1 MVKFMKAIQTLKNW
15 IGVDNRN
22 GHDRRIKKQ
31 RKRKKENR
39 KVQRRRWD
47 GLGFIY
53 VGDTTL
59 FYNTDYFFY
68 ARRLG
73 D

>member
-1 MVKFMKAIQTLKNW
+1 MVKVMKAIQTLKNW

-39 KVQRRRWD
+39 KVQRRR
-47 GLGFIY
+47 
-53 VGDTTL
+53 
-59 FYNTDYFFY
+59 
-68 ARRLG
+68 
-73 D
+73 

>member
-47 GLGFIY
+47 GKCFIIMG
-53 VGDTTL
+53 GDT
-59 FYNTDYFFY
+59 YIGSINIFFY
-68 ARRLG
+68 GWLG